1 MESIKS
7 CVNLKS
13 DIDETEEERV
23 DRLMSEE
30 FDNHYNSFE
39 EFKKDFCK
47 KIDKARQEIKD
58 GKCQQTFEE
67 FCVEMETKYFS

>member
-47 KIDKARQEIKD
+47 KIDKALKEIKE
-58 GKCQQTFEE
+58 GKGIP
-67 FCVEMETKYFS
+67 METAISELEAKYFS